1 MNVNNTIVEHVEK
14 DSSSLDSIIDKVVS
28 ESTGALEAYVDNI
41 RKFLENG
48 TEEVSLDD
56 LNNMALRVASYLFFL
71 SSHVEKVG
79 LRSSIANIIRDEKY
93 NKCYISIEKGTI
105 ADKQAQALEEVKEEE
120 LVNIIFD
127 RAYKILK
134 NRYSSAER
142 LNDTLRKIISSKISE
157 MELTRKVDV

>member
-1 MNVNNTIVEHVEK
+1 MNVNNTIIEHVEK

-71 SSHVEKVG
+71 
-79 LRSSIANIIRDEKY
+79 
-93 NKCYISIEKGTI
+93 
-105 ADKQAQALEEVKEEE
+105 
-120 LVNIIFD
+120 
-127 RAYKILK
+127 
-134 NRYSSAER
+134 
-142 LNDTLRKIISSKISE
+142 
-157 MELTRKVDV
+157 

>member
-1 MNVNNTIVEHVEK
+1 M
-14 DSSSLDSIIDKVVS
+14 
-28 ESTGALEAYVDNI
+28 
-41 RKFLENG
+41 
-48 TEEVSLDD
+48 
-56 LNNMALRVASYLFFL
+56 

-105 ADKQAQALEEVKEEE
+105 ADKQAQALEDVKEEE

-157 MELTRKVDV
+157 MELTRKVDM